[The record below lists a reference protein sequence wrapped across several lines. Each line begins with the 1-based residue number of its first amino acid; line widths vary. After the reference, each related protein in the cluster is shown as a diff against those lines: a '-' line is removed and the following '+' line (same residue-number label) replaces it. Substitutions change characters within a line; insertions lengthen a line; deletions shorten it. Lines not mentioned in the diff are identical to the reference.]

1 MATEFTVS
9 LRSPDGSVGTATAM
23 KAVFVRDLKTAFR
36 QPQDL
41 LNPLLFFVMV
51 VTLFPLGVSPEVSFL
66 QQAGSGILWVAALL
80 SVLLSLDHLY
90 RHDFDDGTLEQLVL
104 QPQPLFLLV
113 LAKSLAH
120 WVLTGLPLVLLAPV
134 LGVMV
139 HLDGNSVAVLCLTL
153 LIGTPVLSLIGSI
166 GAALT
171 LGLRSA
177 GVLLSLLIIP
187 LYIPVLIFG
196 TGTVM
201 AASEG
206 SPVAGQLALMGAF
219 LMLALTLAPFAS
231 AAALRISLS
240 NS

>member
-1 MATEFTVS
+1 MNVETHPAIKPHESAV
-9 LRSPDGSVGTATAM
+9 GSFAAM
-23 KAVFVRDLKTAFR
+23 RAVFSRDMKVAFR
-36 QPQDL
+36 QRQDL

-66 QQAGSGILWVAALL
+66 REAGAGILWVAALL
-80 SVLLSLDHLY
+80 SVLLSLDHLF

-113 LAKSLAH
+113 LAKTAAH
-120 WVLTGLPLVLLAPV
+120 WMLTGLPLVVLAPV

-139 HLDGNSVAVLCLTL
+139 HLEGNSIAVLCLTL
-153 LIGTPVLSLIGSI
+153 LIGTPVLSLIGAI

-196 TGTVM
+196 TGTV
-201 AASEG
+201 AAAAEG
-206 SPVAGQLALMGAF
+206 APVGAYVALMGAF
-219 LMLALTLAPFAS
+219 LVLAVTLAPFAA

>member
-1 MATEFTVS
+1 MRNEASMTVHSADGTVGPLAAMA
-9 LRSPDGSVGTATAM
+9 
-23 KAVFVRDLKTAFR
+23 AVFLRDIRVAFR
-36 QPQDL
+36 QRQDL

-66 QQAGSGILWVAALL
+66 QKSGSGILWVAALL
-80 SVLLSLDHLY
+80 SVLLSLDHLF
-90 RHDFDDGTLEQLVL
+90 RHDYDDGTLEQLVL
-104 QPQPLFLLV
+104 QPQPLFMLV
-113 LAKSLAH
+113 LAKTLAH
-120 WVLTGLPLVLLAPV
+120 WVVTGLPLVVLAPV
-134 LGVMV
+134 LAVMV
-139 HLDGNSVAVLCLTL
+139 HLEGNSVGILCLTL

-196 TGTVM
+196 TGTVT

-206 SPVAGQLALMGAF
+206 APTGAYLALMGAF
-219 LMLALTLAPFAS
+219 LVLALTLAPFAT